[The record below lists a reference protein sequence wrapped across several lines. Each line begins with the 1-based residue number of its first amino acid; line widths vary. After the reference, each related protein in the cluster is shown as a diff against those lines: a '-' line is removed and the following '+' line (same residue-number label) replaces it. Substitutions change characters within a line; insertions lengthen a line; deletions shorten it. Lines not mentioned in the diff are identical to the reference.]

1 MTRRVAR
8 RAGIDPFFVMEVLR
22 AARERAD
29 AGGDVLH
36 LEVGQPSTGAPASA
50 LVAARSALDDPS
62 QLGYTDA
69 TGLPALR
76 RRIADHL
83 RVREGAEVDP
93 EAVVV
98 TVGASVGFVLAFLA
112 AFDPGDRV
120 AVCEPG
126 YPCYR
131 QILTALGTDAV
142 PVPIGPETRYQPTPE
157 LLDAAC
163 RAGGRIDGLVLASPS
178 NPTGS
183 VLTVD
188 ELGALAG
195 WCDANDVRL
204 VADEIYHGITFDRAA
219 PTALV
224 HDVGSIVVNSF
235 SKYFS
240 MTGWRL
246 GWLVVPGELIRPLEL
261 LAQNLVIAAPTLS
274 QIAAIGAFDD
284 TVELDAHVRRYS
296 VNRDLVLRGL
306 ASMGCDDV
314 APAEGAFYAYAGTA
328 HLAEDSAALCRRW
341 LDEIGVAVTPGVD
354 FDPVRGHQ
362 HVRLSFAGVTDE
374 IGAAMERL
382 VDWSSRPDAST
393 VRRSTPASPT
403 QAPT

>member
-1 MTRRVAR
+1 
-8 RAGIDPFFVMEVLR
+8 
-22 AARERAD
+22 
-29 AGGDVLH
+29 
-36 LEVGQPSTGAPASA
+36 
-50 LVAARSALDDPS
+50 
-62 QLGYTDA
+62 
-69 TGLPALR
+69 
-76 RRIADHL
+76 
-83 RVREGAEVDP
+83 
-93 EAVVV
+93 
-98 TVGASVGFVLAFLA
+98 
-112 AFDPGDRV
+112 
-120 AVCEPG
+120 
-126 YPCYR
+126 
-131 QILTALGTDAV
+131 
-142 PVPIGPETRYQPTPE
+142 
-157 LLDAAC
+157 
-163 RAGGRIDGLVLASPS
+163 
-178 NPTGS
+178 
-183 VLTVD
+183 
-188 ELGALAG
+188 
-195 WCDANDVRL
+195 
-204 VADEIYHGITFDRAA
+204 
-219 PTALV
+219 
-224 HDVGSIVVNSF
+224 
-235 SKYFS
+235 
-240 MTGWRL
+240 
-246 GWLVVPGELIRPLEL
+246 
-261 LAQNLVIAAPTLS
+261 NLVIAAPTLS